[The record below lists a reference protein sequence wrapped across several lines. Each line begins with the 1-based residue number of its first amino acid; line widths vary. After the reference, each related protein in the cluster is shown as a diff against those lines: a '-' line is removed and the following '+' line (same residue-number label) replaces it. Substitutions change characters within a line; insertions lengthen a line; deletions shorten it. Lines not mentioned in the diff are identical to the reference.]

1 MTSPP
6 ADRRRQLEL
15 EDHRETPEPRSA
27 VEPLDAEHRKKEDRP
42 TTEIDREKDQLV
54 PPAVA
59 TTQVKIAA
67 DLDHIDRQLDGYMAA
82 ALKKPAAST
91 KAMKKAMKKA
101 AAVDGEVEEEDETS
115 SDEGEDE
122 KSIVVKAPKAKAGAK
137 AKGAPKAKA
146 KGKAKPVAE
155 EATPSAL
162 KRPTSVDKGPP
173 AKSPRLDEDDT
184 VYFGGGRLYKADGNM
199 VRAYLRIGD
208 RNDKLFSFK
217 DRKSLLVAWA
227 KGCRAIV
234 DDPRDVP
241 E

>member
-1 MTSPP
+1 MSN
-6 ADRRRQLEL
+6 
-15 EDHRETPEPRSA
+15 
-27 VEPLDAEHRKKEDRP
+27 KK
-42 TTEIDREKDQLV
+42 T
-54 PPAVA
+54 
-59 TTQVKIAA
+59 
-67 DLDHIDRQLDGYMAA
+67 AA

-101 AAVDGEVEEEDETS
+101 AAVGGEVEEEDETS

-122 KSIVVKAPKAKAGAK
+122 KSIVVKAPKAKAKAGAK

-162 KRPTSVDKGPP
+162 KRPASVDKGPP
-173 AKSPRLDEDDT
+173 AKFPCLDEDDT

-208 RNDKLFSFK
+208 RNDKRFSFT